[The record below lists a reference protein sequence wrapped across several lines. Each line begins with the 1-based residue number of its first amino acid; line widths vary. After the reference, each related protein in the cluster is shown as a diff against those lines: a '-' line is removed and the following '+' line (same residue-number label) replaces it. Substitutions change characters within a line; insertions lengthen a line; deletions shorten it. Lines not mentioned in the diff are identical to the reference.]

1 MYEIHLPLHAFLSNT
16 FISNASLKLTKDQ
29 ANAKEHPIWKL
40 FTFFLQKSKWVSIYK
55 IIRLIKMKMK
65 IKMKNTSHRYDINRP
80 TSRNGH
86 EYCKYKNCF
95 TMMFQ
100 ATPKQYLNLSSWKS
114 YATLRLSW
122 KKGLLIKDRVFNR
135 DVNCYWLKRSCFQS
149 WIQSSSYLFPL
160 LLQKWGGHVLNC
172 SFVKVFF
179 MILNFLTLTKL
190 SGKNCVFLNSVHE
203 WLVGCFWPF

>member
-1 MYEIHLPLHAFLSNT
+1 MYEIHLALHAFLSNT

-40 FTFFLQKSKWVSIYK
+40 FTFFLQKSKWVSIHK
-55 IIRLIKMKMK
+55 IIRLIKMNMK

-80 TSRNGH
+80 TSRHGH

-95 TMMFQ
+95 TMMYQ

-114 YATLRLSW
+114 YGTVRFIW

-160 LLQKWGGHVLNC
+160 LLQKWGTC
-172 SFVKVFF
+172 SELFF
-179 MILNFLTLTKL
+179 CKSFFYDIKL
-190 SGKNCVFLNSVHE
+190 FDVNDISGKNCVFLNSVHE
-203 WLVGCFWPF
+203 WLVGCVWPF